1 MIRRLTI
8 LALLGLSTLVPVQAM
23 GMASA
28 ELYTTNSYLYGRFDA
43 RVQFA
48 PGDGVV
54 SSFFLWKN
62 GSDAANAYWNEL
74 DYEKI
79 GADCHIQ
86 LNNTY
91 GSPSTQHQS
100 TPSLGFDLCGGYHD
114 YRFEWTPTYIS
125 WVVDGQEIRRDTG
138 AAATAFAQNAT
149 AGMTVHFNIWP
160 GNSNFGGNINNT
172 TLPVHQYI
180 SLVEYSSYDSNTGNF
195 NLQWSEDFQ
204 SSAVPSGWAVGN
216 WSSPYNLS
224 THNPQNVSFVN
235 GIGVLSLT
243 SDTAIGYTGSPPV
256 DENAGEIL
264 GADGGAGSITSS
276 TGGASGTGSGNTS
289 ACAMM
294 SFSKK
299 DSPGLVCILVAA
311 ACLLVLG
318 RTRWRQFLKSSGRRS
333 C

>member
-1 MIRRLTI
+1 MNSRS
-8 LALLGLSTLVPVQAM
+8 ALLTFVIATVLVPASAM

-28 ELYTTNSYLYGRFDA
+28 ELYTTNSYFYGRFDA

-79 GADCHIQ
+79 DADCGMQ

-138 AAATAFAQNAT
+138 AAATAYAQNAT
-149 AGMTVHFNIWP
+149 AGMTIHFNIWP
-160 GNSNFGGNINNT
+160 GNSSFGGNINNT
-172 TLPVHQYI
+172 TLPVHEYI
-180 SLVEYSSYDSNTGNF
+180 SLVEYSSYDSGSGSF

-204 SSAVPSGWAVGN
+204 SSDVPSGWAVGN

-235 GIGVLSLT
+235 GFGVLSLT
-243 SDTAIGYTGSPPV
+243 ADNAIGYTGTPPA
-256 DENAGEIL
+256 DNGAGEIL
-264 GADGGAGSITSS
+264 GADGGLGGITSS
-276 TGGASGTGSGNTS
+276 MGGSSGTGSHASGSCT
-289 ACAMM
+289 MVQHPR
-294 SFSKK
+294 KK
-299 DSPGLVCILVAA
+299 APGLIAILAVTICLSMLRARRRYVA
-311 ACLLVLG
+311 
-318 RTRWRQFLKSSGRRS
+318 
-333 C
+333 